1 MKQQRAVIMEF
12 LGTAIL
18 AVGIVGSGHMLTSL
32 GADNG
37 LELFVNALAT
47 AIALA
52 IAIRIGMKISGSYFN
67 PAVSLVMLLLKK
79 IKFKIFLLYVV
90 AQTLGAISGTIL
102 ANFMF
107 NQQVLAQSEI
117 SRDGSNL
124 FLSEIFATMVLLWI
138 ILRFPKRDDLVAIY
152 VPLWIFGA
160 ILFTSSTS
168 FANPAITV
176 GRVFTSSI
184 VGIAPA
190 SVLLFIIAQLLG
202 GLLGLLVAKQITNP
216 DKTNDLLALLLQLQ
230 LPL

>member
-1 MKQQRAVIMEF
+1 MKQQRAVMMEF

-18 AVGIVGSGHMLTSL
+18 AVDIVGSGHMLTSL

-52 IAIRIGMKISGSYFN
+52 MAIRIGMKISGSHFN

-79 IKFKIFLLYVV
+79 IEFKIFLLYVV
-90 AQTLGAISGTIL
+90 AQTLGAIIGTIL

-117 SRDGSNL
+117 SRNGSNL

-138 ILRFPKRDDLVAIY
+138 ILRFPRRDDLVAIY

-190 SVLLFIIAQLLG
+190 SVLLFIVAQLLG

-216 DKTNDLLALLLQLQ
+216 DKTNDE
-230 LPL
+230 

>member
-1 MKQQRAVIMEF
+1 MKQQRAVMMEF

-47 AIALA
+47 AVALA
-52 IAIRIGMKISGSYFN
+52 IAIRIGMKISGSHFN

-79 IKFKIFLLYVV
+79 IEFKIFLLYVV

-117 SRDGSNL
+117 SRNGSNL

-138 ILRFPKRDDLVAIY
+138 ILRFPKRDDLIAIY

-216 DKTNDLLALLLQLQ
+216 DKTNDE
-230 LPL
+230 

>member
-1 MKQQRAVIMEF
+1 MKQQRAVMMEF

-32 GADNG
+32 GAANG

-47 AIALA
+47 AVALA
-52 IAIRIGMKISGSYFN
+52 IAIRIGMKISGSHFN

-79 IKFKIFLLYVV
+79 IEFKIFLLYVV

-190 SVLLFIIAQLLG
+190 SVLLFIVAQLLG

-216 DKTNDLLALLLQLQ
+216 DKTNDE
-230 LPL
+230 

>member
-1 MKQQRAVIMEF
+1 
-12 LGTAIL
+12 
-18 AVGIVGSGHMLTSL
+18 MLTSL

-52 IAIRIGMKISGSYFN
+52 IAIRIGMKISGSHFN
-67 PAVSLVMLLLKK
+67 PVVSLVMLLLKK

-216 DKTNDLLALLLQLQ
+216 DKTNDE
-230 LPL
+230 

>member
-1 MKQQRAVIMEF
+1 MKQQRAVMMEF

-32 GADNG
+32 GAANG

-52 IAIRIGMKISGSYFN
+52 MAIRIGMKISGSHFN

-79 IKFKIFLLYVV
+79 IEFKIFLLYVV

-117 SRDGSNL
+117 SRNGSNL

-216 DKTNDLLALLLQLQ
+216 DKTNDE
-230 LPL
+230 

>member
-1 MKQQRAVIMEF
+1 MKQQRAVMMEF

-32 GADNG
+32 GAANG

-52 IAIRIGMKISGSYFN
+52 IAIRIGMKISGSHFN

-79 IKFKIFLLYVV
+79 IKFKKFLLYVV

-124 FLSEIFATMVLLWI
+124 FLSEVFATMVLLWI

-216 DKTNDLLALLLQLQ
+216 DKTNDE
-230 LPL
+230 

>member
-1 MKQQRAVIMEF
+1 MEF
-12 LGTAIL
+12 LGTVIL

-52 IAIRIGMKISGSYFN
+52 IAIRIGMKISGSHFN

-216 DKTNDLLALLLQLQ
+216 DKTNDE
-230 LPL
+230 

>member
-1 MKQQRAVIMEF
+1 MKQQRAVMMEF

-32 GADNG
+32 GAANG
-37 LELFVNALAT
+37 LELFVNAIAT

-52 IAIRIGMKISGSYFN
+52 MAIRIGMKISGSHFN

-79 IKFKIFLLYVV
+79 IEFKIFLLYVV

-117 SRDGSNL
+117 SRNGSNI

-184 VGIAPA
+184 VGIAPV

-216 DKTNDLLALLLQLQ
+216 DKTNDE
-230 LPL
+230 

>member
-1 MKQQRAVIMEF
+1 MKQQRAVMMEF

-32 GADNG
+32 GAANG

-52 IAIRIGMKISGSYFN
+52 MAIRIGMKISGSHFN

-79 IKFKIFLLYVV
+79 IEFKIFLLYVV
-90 AQTLGAISGTIL
+90 AQTLGAIIGTIL

-138 ILRFPKRDDLVAIY
+138 ILRFPRRDDLVAIY

-184 VGIAPA
+184 VGIAPV

-216 DKTNDLLALLLQLQ
+216 DKTNDE
-230 LPL
+230 

>member
-1 MKQQRAVIMEF
+1 MKQQRAVMMEF

-37 LELFVNALAT
+37 LELVVNALAT

-52 IAIRIGMKISGSYFN
+52 IAIRIGMKISGSHFN

-216 DKTNDLLALLLQLQ
+216 DKTNNE
-230 LPL
+230 

>member
-1 MKQQRAVIMEF
+1 MKQQRAVMMEF

-52 IAIRIGMKISGSYFN
+52 IAIRIGMKISGSHFN

-79 IKFKIFLLYVV
+79 IEFKIFLLYVV

-216 DKTNDLLALLLQLQ
+216 DKTNDE
-230 LPL
+230 

>member
-1 MKQQRAVIMEF
+1 
-12 LGTAIL
+12 
-18 AVGIVGSGHMLTSL
+18 
-32 GADNG
+32 
-37 LELFVNALAT
+37 
-47 AIALA
+47 
-52 IAIRIGMKISGSYFN
+52 
-67 PAVSLVMLLLKK
+67 
-79 IKFKIFLLYVV
+79 
-90 AQTLGAISGTIL
+90 LGAISGTIL

-216 DKTNDLLALLLQLQ
+216 DKTNNE
-230 LPL
+230 

>member
-1 MKQQRAVIMEF
+1 MKQQRAVMMEF

-18 AVGIVGSGHMLTSL
+18 TVGIVGSGHMLTSL

-52 IAIRIGMKISGSYFN
+52 IAIRIGMKISGSHFN

-107 NQQVLAQSEI
+107 NKQVLAQSEI

-216 DKTNDLLALLLQLQ
+216 DKTNDE
-230 LPL
+230 

>member
-1 MKQQRAVIMEF
+1 MKQQRAVMMEF

-52 IAIRIGMKISGSYFN
+52 IAIRIGMKISGSHFN

-79 IKFKIFLLYVV
+79 IEFKIFLLYVV

-216 DKTNDLLALLLQLQ
+216 DKTTDE
-230 LPL
+230 

>member
-1 MKQQRAVIMEF
+1 MKQQRAVMMEF

-47 AIALA
+47 AVALA
-52 IAIRIGMKISGSYFN
+52 IAIRIGMKISGSHFN

-79 IKFKIFLLYVV
+79 IEFKIFLLYVV
-90 AQTLGAISGTIL
+90 AQTLGAIIGTIL

-117 SRDGSNL
+117 SRNGSNI

-138 ILRFPKRDDLVAIY
+138 ILRFPKRDDLIAIY

-216 DKTNDLLALLLQLQ
+216 DKTNDE
-230 LPL
+230 

>member
-1 MKQQRAVIMEF
+1 MKQQRAVMMEF

-32 GADNG
+32 GAANG

-52 IAIRIGMKISGSYFN
+52 MAIRIGMKISGSHFN

-79 IKFKIFLLYVV
+79 IEFKIFLLYVV

-117 SRDGSNL
+117 SRNGSNI

-138 ILRFPKRDDLVAIY
+138 ILRFPKRDDLIAIY

-216 DKTNDLLALLLQLQ
+216 DKTNDE
-230 LPL
+230 

>member
-1 MKQQRAVIMEF
+1 MKQQRAVMMEF

-32 GADNG
+32 GAANG

-47 AIALA
+47 ATALA
-52 IAIRIGMKISGSYFN
+52 IAIRIGMKISGSHFN

-160 ILFTSSTS
+160 ILFTASTS

-216 DKTNDLLALLLQLQ
+216 DKTTDE
-230 LPL
+230 

>member
-1 MKQQRAVIMEF
+1 MKQQRAVMMEF

-32 GADNG
+32 GAANG

-52 IAIRIGMKISGSYFN
+52 IAIRIGMKISGSHFN

-79 IKFKIFLLYVV
+79 IEFKIFLLYVV
-90 AQTLGAISGTIL
+90 AQTLGAIIGTIL

-216 DKTNDLLALLLQLQ
+216 DKTNDE
-230 LPL
+230 

>member
-1 MKQQRAVIMEF
+1 MKQQRAVMMEF

-37 LELFVNALAT
+37 LELFVNALST

-52 IAIRIGMKISGSYFN
+52 IAIRIGMKISGSHFN

-216 DKTNDLLALLLQLQ
+216 DKTNNE
-230 LPL
+230 

>member
-1 MKQQRAVIMEF
+1 MKQQRAVMMEF

-32 GADNG
+32 GAANG

-47 AIALA
+47 AVALA
-52 IAIRIGMKISGSYFN
+52 IAIRIGMKISGSHFN

-216 DKTNDLLALLLQLQ
+216 DKTNNE
-230 LPL
+230 

>member
-1 MKQQRAVIMEF
+1 MKQRRAVMMEF

-32 GADNG
+32 GAANG

-47 AIALA
+47 AVALA
-52 IAIRIGMKISGSYFN
+52 IAIRIGMKISGSHFN

-79 IKFKIFLLYVV
+79 IEFKIFLLYVI

-138 ILRFPKRDDLVAIY
+138 ILRFPKRDDLIAIY

-216 DKTNDLLALLLQLQ
+216 DKTYDE
-230 LPL
+230 

>member
-1 MKQQRAVIMEF
+1 MKQQRAVMMEF

-32 GADNG
+32 GAANG

-52 IAIRIGMKISGSYFN
+52 MAIRIGMKISGSHFN

-79 IKFKIFLLYVV
+79 IEFKIFLLYVV
-90 AQTLGAISGTIL
+90 AQTLGAIIGTIL

-117 SRDGSNL
+117 SRNGSNL

-216 DKTNDLLALLLQLQ
+216 DKTNDE
-230 LPL
+230 

>member
-1 MKQQRAVIMEF
+1 MKQQRAVMMEF

-32 GADNG
+32 GATNG

-52 IAIRIGMKISGSYFN
+52 IAIRIGMKISGSHFN

-90 AQTLGAISGTIL
+90 AQTLGAISGTIV

-216 DKTNDLLALLLQLQ
+216 DKTNDE
-230 LPL
+230 

>member
-1 MKQQRAVIMEF
+1 MKQQRAVMMEF

-52 IAIRIGMKISGSYFN
+52 IAIRIGMKISGSHFN

-138 ILRFPKRDDLVAIY
+138 ILRFPKRDDLIAIY

-168 FANPAITV
+168 FANPAITI

-216 DKTNDLLALLLQLQ
+216 DKTNDE
-230 LPL
+230 

>member
-1 MKQQRAVIMEF
+1 MKQQRAVMMEF

-32 GADNG
+32 GAANG

-52 IAIRIGMKISGSYFN
+52 IAIRIGMKISGSHFN

-79 IKFKIFLLYVV
+79 IEFKIFLLYVI

-216 DKTNDLLALLLQLQ
+216 DKTNDE
-230 LPL
+230 

>member
-1 MKQQRAVIMEF
+1 MKQQRAVMMEF

-32 GADNG
+32 GAANG

-52 IAIRIGMKISGSYFN
+52 MAIRIGMKISGSHFN

-79 IKFKIFLLYVV
+79 IEFKIFLLYVV

-117 SRDGSNL
+117 SRNGSNQ

-138 ILRFPKRDDLVAIY
+138 ILRFPRRDDLVAIY

-216 DKTNDLLALLLQLQ
+216 DKTNDE
-230 LPL
+230 

>member
-1 MKQQRAVIMEF
+1 MKQQRAVMMEF

-32 GADNG
+32 GAANG

-47 AIALA
+47 AVALA
-52 IAIRIGMKISGSYFN
+52 IAIRIGMKISGSHFN

-79 IKFKIFLLYVV
+79 IEFNIFLLYVV
-90 AQTLGAISGTIL
+90 AQTLGAISGTIV

-216 DKTNDLLALLLQLQ
+216 DKTNNE
-230 LPL
+230 

>member
-1 MKQQRAVIMEF
+1 MKQQRAVMMEF

-32 GADNG
+32 GAANG

-52 IAIRIGMKISGSYFN
+52 MAIRIGMKISGSHFN

-79 IKFKIFLLYVV
+79 IEFKIFLLYVV
-90 AQTLGAISGTIL
+90 AQTLGAIIGTIL

-216 DKTNDLLALLLQLQ
+216 DKTNDE
-230 LPL
+230 

>member
-1 MKQQRAVIMEF
+1 MKQQRAVMMEF

-52 IAIRIGMKISGSYFN
+52 MAIRIGMKISGSHFN

-79 IKFKIFLLYVV
+79 IEFKIFLLYVV

-117 SRDGSNL
+117 SRNGSNI

-138 ILRFPKRDDLVAIY
+138 ILRFPKRDDLIAIY

-190 SVLLFIIAQLLG
+190 SVLLFIVAQLLG
-202 GLLGLLVAKQITNP
+202 GLLGLLVAKQLTNP
-216 DKTNDLLALLLQLQ
+216 DKTNDE
-230 LPL
+230 

>member
-18 AVGIVGSGHMLTSL
+18 AVGIVGTGHMLTSL

-216 DKTNDLLALLLQLQ
+216 DKTNDE
-230 LPL
+230 

>member
-1 MKQQRAVIMEF
+1 MKQQRAVMMEF

-47 AIALA
+47 AVALA
-52 IAIRIGMKISGSYFN
+52 IAIRIGMKISGSHFN

-79 IKFKIFLLYVV
+79 IEFKIFLQYVV

-216 DKTNDLLALLLQLQ
+216 DKTNDE
-230 LPL
+230 

>member
-1 MKQQRAVIMEF
+1 MKQQRAVMMEF

-32 GADNG
+32 GAANG

-52 IAIRIGMKISGSYFN
+52 IAIRIGMKISGSHFN

-160 ILFTSSTS
+160 ILFTASTS

-216 DKTNDLLALLLQLQ
+216 DKTTDE
-230 LPL
+230 

>member
-1 MKQQRAVIMEF
+1 MKQQRAVMMEF

-52 IAIRIGMKISGSYFN
+52 IAIRIGMKISGSHFN

-79 IKFKIFLLYVV
+79 IKFKTFLLYVV

-216 DKTNDLLALLLQLQ
+216 DKTNDE
-230 LPL
+230 

>member
-1 MKQQRAVIMEF
+1 MKQQRAVMMEF

-32 GADNG
+32 GAANG

-47 AIALA
+47 AVALA
-52 IAIRIGMKISGSYFN
+52 IAIRIGMKISGSHFN

-79 IKFKIFLLYVV
+79 IEFKIFLLYVV

-117 SRDGSNL
+117 SRNGSNL

-138 ILRFPKRDDLVAIY
+138 ILRFPRRDDLVAIY

-216 DKTNDLLALLLQLQ
+216 DKTNDE
-230 LPL
+230 

>member
-1 MKQQRAVIMEF
+1 MKQQRAVMMEF

-52 IAIRIGMKISGSYFN
+52 MAIRIGMKISGSHFN

-79 IKFKIFLLYVV
+79 IEFKIFLLYVV

-138 ILRFPKRDDLVAIY
+138 ILRFPRRDDLVAIY

-216 DKTNDLLALLLQLQ
+216 DKTNDE
-230 LPL
+230 

>member
-1 MKQQRAVIMEF
+1 
-12 LGTAIL
+12 
-18 AVGIVGSGHMLTSL
+18 MLTNL

-37 LELFVNALAT
+37 LELFINALAT

-52 IAIRIGMKISGSYFN
+52 IAIRIGMKISGSHFN

-79 IKFKIFLLYVV
+79 MNNQDFLLYVV

-107 NQQVLAQSEI
+107 DQQVLAQSEI

-138 ILRFPKRDDLVAIY
+138 ILRFPKRDDLIAIY

-168 FANPAITV
+168 FANPAITI

-184 VGIAPA
+184 VGINPA

-202 GLLGLLVAKQITNP
+202 CLLGLLVAKKITNP
-216 DKTNDLLALLLQLQ
+216 DKTSDE
-230 LPL
+230 

>member
-1 MKQQRAVIMEF
+1 MKQQRAVMMEF

-32 GADNG
+32 GATNG
-37 LELFVNALAT
+37 LELFVNALTT

-52 IAIRIGMKISGSYFN
+52 IAIRIGMKISGSHFN

-79 IKFKIFLLYVV
+79 MNNQDFLLYVV

-107 NQQVLAQSEI
+107 DQQVLAQSEI

-124 FLSEIFATMVLLWI
+124 FLSEVFATMVLLWI

-216 DKTNDLLALLLQLQ
+216 DKTTDE
-230 LPL
+230 

>member
-18 AVGIVGSGHMLTSL
+18 AVGIVGSGHMLTRL

-52 IAIRIGMKISGSYFN
+52 IAIRIGMKISGSHFN

-107 NQQVLAQSEI
+107 NQQVLPQSEI

-216 DKTNDLLALLLQLQ
+216 DKTNDE
-230 LPL
+230 

>member
-1 MKQQRAVIMEF
+1 MKQQRAVMMEF

-32 GADNG
+32 GAANG

-52 IAIRIGMKISGSYFN
+52 IAIRIGMKISGSHFN

-107 NQQVLAQSEI
+107 NRQVLAQSEI

-160 ILFTSSTS
+160 IFFTSSTS

-216 DKTNDLLALLLQLQ
+216 DKTTDE
-230 LPL
+230 